1 MRGAT
6 YELFSYSKV
15 LNVLWRK
22 NKEKVLVCI
31 SPKFQNKLMME
42 HFLPG
47 NNGQSTTCEINI
59 SLCLSLFLS
68 HIQAPLSLSLYI
80 SNSSPSHSL
89 SFSLTHTLHSLSL
102 RSSSHL
108 SLSLSLSF
116 SDLVLI
122 FLSHS
127 LSQPWLLLGVA
138 LLSFMS
144 LCCFKCILLY
154 SCLHKKYQNKPDP
167 PMTHENKAASWN
179 TFKMYKNLN
188 RAATIT
194 QPDIPWI

>member
-31 SPKFQNKLMME
+31 SPKFQNKLMMK

-68 HIQAPLSLSLYI
+68 HIQAPLSLSLY
-80 SNSSPSHSL
+80 L
-89 SFSLTHTLHSLSL
+89 KFK
-102 RSSSHL
+102 
-108 SLSLSLSF
+108 SLSLSLFLANSHIRLSF
-116 SDLVLI
+116 SLSLSLSDLVLI

-167 PMTHENKAASWN
+167 PMTHENKAAFWN
-179 TFKMYKNLN
+179 AFKMDKNLN
-188 RAATIT
+188 IAATIT
-194 QPDIPWI
+194 QPEIPWI